1 MLFIRDQDFTGC
13 HLVPQFIIGQFI
25 TCFSGFKQ
33 SISEKSDTLA
43 VFCYIVSSQ
52 HLIQIQAGIW
62 LKACPAAELHS
73 PPVQIMLLFQQQER
87 LFLQERKIDGGNL
100 FTEETEILNLGAG
113 EAVSG
118 QALIYI
124 KMGLSLIHI

>member
-1 MLFIRDQDFTGC
+1 
-13 HLVPQFIIGQFI
+13 
-25 TCFSGFKQ
+25 
-33 SISEKSDTLA
+33 
-43 VFCYIVSSQ
+43 
-52 HLIQIQAGIW
+52 
-62 LKACPAAELHS
+62 
-73 PPVQIMLLFQQQER
+73 MLLFQQQER

-124 KMGLSLIHI
+124 KMGRHGQEDIFPSERNGFKYLAVHGLHIHNQIKLPRL